1 MNNSR
6 YYQYNMRTV
15 VHCAPG
21 ASIRIP
27 TLFEGLGAKRVL
39 LVSDKGLVDAGLVQQ
54 IQSVFEHNSQG
65 AVKLAGVYTDILPD
79 ASSSSVNDATKFA
92 RSLAVDS
99 ILAVGGG
106 SVIDASK
113 GIKYALH
120 NALTDIGDALQTGI
134 KIEAWPKQ
142 GAGGIP
148 HIGVPTTAGT
158 GAEASAIAVFLNE
171 EMNIKSNL
179 VSPGLEPDIAV
190 LDANLTL
197 GLPPSIT
204 AATGMDALTHA
215 IEAIASPASN
225 CMTDAHAFMAAQ
237 LIMENLPLVVEDG
250 SNVIARSNMLQASTM
265 AIDAFFGCLN
275 AVPVHNCAHAFGAM
289 FHIPHGDANAALLPI
304 VLDEMKNFYTGQGA
318 RLAKAVNVFSEGKS
332 DTELVSDATVAIKN
346 LTTKIN
352 TPTNFQKWG
361 VTSDNRDAI
370 MAAIA
375 SDPAAMFLPLSP
387 QAVNNII
394 DRLL

>member
-1 MNNSR
+1 
-6 YYQYNMRTV
+6 MRTV

-21 ASIRIP
+21 AAIRIP
-27 TLFEGLGAKRVL
+27 ALFEGLGAKRVL
-39 LVSDKGLVDAGLVQQ
+39 LVSDKGLVQAGIVQQ
-54 IQSVFEHNSQG
+54 IQSVFEHNNLG
-65 AVKLAGVYTDILPD
+65 KVKLAGVYTDILPD
-79 ASSSSVNDATKFA
+79 ASCSSVNDATEFA
-92 RSLAVDS
+92 RSLAADS
-99 ILAVGGG
+99 ILAIGGG
-106 SVIDASK
+106 SVLDASK

-120 NALTDIGDALQTGI
+120 NGLTDIGDALQTGI

-142 GAGGIP
+142 SAAGIP

-179 VSPGLEPDIAV
+179 VSPGLEPDMAV
-190 LDANLTL
+190 LDANLTV
-197 GLPPSIT
+197 GLPASIT

-237 LIMENLPLVVEDG
+237 LIMENLPLVVENGDD
-250 SNVIARSNMLQASTM
+250 VIARSNMLQASTM

-275 AVPVHNCAHAFGAM
+275 AIPVHNCAHAFGAM

-304 VLDEMKNFYTGQGA
+304 VLDAMKDFYVGQGA
-318 RLAKAVNVFSEGKS
+318 RLAKAVNCFSEGKS
-332 DTELVSDATVAIKN
+332 DDELLADATFAIKK
-346 LTTKIN
+346 LTETIN

-361 VTSDNRDAI
+361 VSSEHRESITT
-370 MAAIA
+370 AIA
-375 SDPAAMFLPLSP
+375 SDPAAMFLPLPP

-394 DRLL
+394 DRVL